1 MLSYF
6 WYYVHWVVNAR
17 ALQATRS
24 SKDFNPF
31 LGNALILY
39 PLKTLQN
46 LSLLRKVATLIIVA
60 ARIIYPLQRR
70 RTQQKIYNG
79 AFLRK

>member
-6 WYYVHWVVNAR
+6 WYYVDWVVD
-17 ALQATRS
+17 ATRS
-24 SKDFNPF
+24 SKVFNPF
-31 LGNALILY
+31 LANALILY

-46 LSLLRKVATLIIVA
+46 LSLLRKVTTLIIVA